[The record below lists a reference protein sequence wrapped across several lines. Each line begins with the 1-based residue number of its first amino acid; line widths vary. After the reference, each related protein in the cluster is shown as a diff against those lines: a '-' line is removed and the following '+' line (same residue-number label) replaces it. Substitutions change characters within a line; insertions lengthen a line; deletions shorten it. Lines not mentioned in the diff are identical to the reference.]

1 MRLALASSSSR
12 FRVRP
17 LTVVIYVIGAVL
29 AYQSAQYLING
40 NFVGLAYA
48 AIVCVCGV
56 IVIGILRNWRNG
68 VYFFLSWLLF
78 EDFIRKFLGNN
89 MAIYFAKDFLALV
102 VLISFVAAQRKIKE
116 TNFRPPFL
124 AVLLIF
130 VWFGAMQVFNPAS
143 TSIWFGLMGF
153 KIFFYYVPLLFVGYA
168 LLNSEQEFRRFFRVN
183 ISLALVI
190 MALGITQ
197 SILGQGFLNPSQ
209 PADDLREL
217 STLYRVSPLTGAIA
231 YRPTS
236 VFVSASRYANFINV
250 ASLLVYGFAGYL
262 LLRQKKGRLLA
273 FIAIATAATA
283 GFLTAS
289 RGTFLWTIINLIATS
304 IAFIWGAP
312 WKQGEARRVLRA
324 VQRAALAVALGIVL
338 LFITYPDALLSR
350 LAIYQET
357 LSPSSTANELTHRT
371 WSYPIRNLLGAFG
384 YDRWPWGYG
393 IGTTA
398 LGGQYVARFF
408 RVRPPVGGVE
418 SGYGTLVVEMGI
430 GGLILWITV
439 SSAICISAWRVVRSL
454 KGSPWFPVGFVLF
467 WYSFVLLFPSTF
479 AGIQSYEDYLLNAY
493 LWLGLGLLF
502 RLPTIALSSPSE
514 TVARAGQIQPGW
526 IR

>member
-17 LTVVIYVIGAVL
+17 LTVVIYVVGAVL
-29 AYQSAQYLING
+29 AYQCAQYLING

-48 AIVCVCGV
+48 GIVCVGAV
-56 IVIGILRNWRNG
+56 IVIGILKNWRNG

-78 EDFIRKFLGNN
+78 EDFIRKSLGNN

-102 VLISFVAAQRKIKE
+102 VLISFVAAQRQIRE
-116 TNFRPPFL
+116 RNFRPPFRVAL
-124 AVLLIF
+124 WIF
-130 VWFGAMQVFNPAS
+130 VWFGAIQVFNPAS

-168 LLNSEQEFRRFFRVN
+168 LLNSEEEFRRFFKVN
-183 ISLALVI
+183 IGLALVI
-190 MALGITQ
+190 MSLGIAQ

-236 VFVSASRYANFINV
+236 VFVSTSRYANFINV
-250 ASLLVYGFAGYL
+250 ASLLVFGFGGYL
-262 LLRQKKGRLLA
+262 LLRQKKGRVLV
-273 FIAIATAATA
+273 FIAIAAAATA

-304 IAFIWGAP
+304 VAFIWGAP
-312 WKQGEARRVLRA
+312 WKQGEALRVLRA

-338 LFITYPDALLSR
+338 LFITYPESLLSR

-357 LSPSSTANELTHRT
+357 LSPSSTGNELTHRT
-371 WSYPIRNLLGAFG
+371 WSYPIRNFLGAFD
-384 YDRWPWGYG
+384 YERWFWGYG

-408 RVRPPVGGVE
+408 RVKPPVGGVE

-430 GGLILWITV
+430 GGLILWIAV
-439 SSAICISAWRVVRSL
+439 SSAICISAWRVVKSL

-502 RLPTIALSSPSE
+502 RLPTIALSSHSE
-514 TVARAGQIQPGW
+514 TAARAGQIQAHW

>member
-1 MRLALASSSSR
+1 MRLALASSPSR

-17 LTVVIYVIGAVL
+17 LTVVIYVVGAVL
-29 AYQSAQYLING
+29 AYQCAQYLING

-48 AIVCVCGV
+48 GIVCVCAL
-56 IVIGILRNWRNG
+56 IVIGILKNWRNG
-68 VYFFLSWLLF
+68 VYFFLGWLLF

-102 VLISFVAAQRKIKE
+102 VLISFVAAQRQITE
-116 TNFRPPFL
+116 RNFRPPFRMAL
-124 AVLLIF
+124 WIF
-130 VWFGAMQVFNPAS
+130 VWFGAIQVFNPAS

-168 LLNSEQEFRRFFRVN
+168 LLNSEEEFRRFFKVN

-190 MALGITQ
+190 MSLGIAQ
-197 SILGQGFLNPSQ
+197 SILGQGFLNPPQ
-209 PADDLREL
+209 PADDLRQL
-217 STLYRVSPLTGAIA
+217 STLYRTSPLTGAIA

-236 VFVSASRYANFINV
+236 VFVSSSRYANFVNV
-250 ASLLVYGFAGYL
+250 ASLLVFGFGGYL
-262 LLRQKKGRLLA
+262 LLRQKKGRVLT
-273 FIAIATAATA
+273 FIAIAAAATA

-304 IAFIWGAP
+304 VAFIWGAP
-312 WKQGEARRVLRA
+312 WKQGEALRVLRA
-324 VQRAALAVALGIVL
+324 VQRTALAVALGIVL
-338 LFITYPDALLSR
+338 LFITYPESLLSR

-357 LSPSSTANELTHRT
+357 LSPSSTGSELTNRT
-371 WSYPIRNLLGAFG
+371 WSYPIRNFLGAFD
-384 YDRWPWGYG
+384 YDRWFWGYG

-408 RVRPPVGGVE
+408 RVKPPVGGVE

-439 SSAICISAWRVVRSL
+439 SSAICISAWRVVKLL

-502 RLPTIALSSPSE
+502 RLPTIALSSHSE
-514 TVARAGQIQPGW
+514 TAARAGQIQANW